1 LFCLVS
7 QPFLFTLNS
16 IFPYFP
22 LMKFGRIILIVID
35 ACGVGELP
43 DADKYGDKGASTIP
57 NVARAVGGL
66 KMPNCQR
73 LGLGQIVPIEGVKP
87 TIPTN
92 GCFGKM
98 TERAAGK
105 DSTSGHWEMAGV
117 ILEKPFP
124 TFPDGFPKELVEKFE
139 QAAGI
144 KTIGNIAASGTE
156 IIKELGGQ
164 HLQTGSIILY
174 TSADSVFQLAAH
186 EALIPPERLYEICRV
201 ARNLLS
207 GEYGVGRVIARP
219 FVGKAGSFER
229 TANRKD
235 FSLKPPS
242 DTILDLLTKSGR
254 KVLAI
259 GKIYD
264 LFCGCGINNR
274 IKTANNAEVMQ
285 AVSNAV
291 QNDRTHQLIFAN
303 CVDFDEKW
311 GHRNDE
317 KNFAKA
323 LEEFDVDLGNL
334 LPHLKDDDLLIITAD
349 HGCDPTIKTST
360 DHTREYVPLLVY
372 GKNAQKGVNLGKRK
386 TFSDVACTIADN
398 FKLMS
403 RFQGDSFLKAIAGSD

>member
-1 LFCLVS
+1 
-7 QPFLFTLNS
+7 
-16 IFPYFP
+16 
-22 LMKFGRIILIVID
+22 MKFGRIILIVID

-43 DADKYGDKGASTIP
+43 DADKYGDRGAATIP
-57 NVARAVGGL
+57 NVAKAVGGL

-73 LGLGQIVPIEGVKP
+73 LGLGQIVPIAGVKP
-87 TIPTN
+87 TIPCN

-98 TERAAGK
+98 TERSAGK

-124 TFPDGFPKELVEKFE
+124 TFPNAFPRELVERFE
-139 QAAGI
+139 QAADV

-156 IIKELGGQ
+156 IIKELGEQ
-164 HLQTGSIILY
+164 HLQTGAIILY

-186 EALIPPERLYEICRV
+186 EEIIPVSRLYEICQV
-201 ARNLLS
+201 ARNLMS
-207 GEYGVGRVIARP
+207 GEFGVGRVIARP
-219 FVGKAGSFER
+219 FVGEVGQFER
-229 TANRKD
+229 TSNRKD

-242 DTILDLLTKSGR
+242 DTVLDLLTKSGR
-254 KVLAI
+254 KVLSI

-264 LFCGCGINNR
+264 LFAGNGINER
-274 IKTANNAEVMQ
+274 IKTANNSDVMR
-285 AVSNAV
+285 AVSDAV
-291 QNDRTHQLIFAN
+291 QNDGTHQLIFAN

-323 LEEFDVDLGNL
+323 LEEFDVDLGTL
-334 LPHLKDDDLLIITAD
+334 LSQLRDDDLLIITAD

-372 GKNAQKGVNLGKRK
+372 GKNVKKGVNLGNRK
-386 TFSDVACTIADN
+386 TFSDIACTIADN

-403 RFQGDSFLKAIAGSD
+403 RFKGESFLKAIS